1 MSFHASIATVP
12 KEERGGYEVRG
23 VKTVDGK
30 RDEDVQDGG
39 RSEFDQVQENGNERC
54 HKDCNNRYGCPRID
68 LLLKVSSLKF
78 KSTYC
83 ISTDQ
88 LALLRYLHP
97 GSPRSRA
104 NDHVIR
110 DEVATSPMVERKVNA
125 RTIAVIAVVPL
136 DELLLWRK
144 IWMKG

>member
-1 MSFHASIATVP
+1 M
-12 KEERGGYEVRG
+12 
-23 VKTVDGK
+23 
-30 RDEDVQDGG
+30 
-39 RSEFDQVQENGNERC
+39 
-54 HKDCNNRYGCPRID
+54 
-68 LLLKVSSLKF
+68 LKVSSLKCTTTCSMF
-78 KSTYC
+78 V
-83 ISTDQ
+83 DQ

-125 RTIAVIAVVPL
+125 RTIAVMAVVPL